1 MSANKTLDPSIMF
14 HFTGSE
20 TFYRHPLARKVVYTE
35 GVQYVAETVGAYW
48 LLDEIALM
56 NMGLPSLAL
65 EAFQVWTLTVRPDST
80 ATLACSDGNE
90 NIVYSKELT
99 FTDFPQEG
107 VTLWFQNNT
116 ILLPSEY

>member
-1 MSANKTLDPSIMF
+1 MSAEKKLDPAIMA
-14 HFTGSE
+14 HSTGSE

-56 NMGLPSLAL
+56 NMGLPSLAAT
-65 EAFQVWTLTVRPDST
+65 EFQVWTLTVRPDST